1 MVKSLVI
8 RLVFYERGL
17 ECFQK
22 REKIVSLSKI
32 TFFECFEA
40 DILSGKKTITI
51 RDETE
56 NDYSLNSIVQVSTYE
71 DNRWFCSLKIRKVE
85 ATTFNQLSDF
95 HAKQENMTLLELKS
109 VIQKIYPNV
118 ESLYVISYEVFD

>member
-51 RDETE
+51 RDESE
-56 NDYSLNSIVQVSTYE
+56 KDYALNSIVQVSTFKN
-71 DNRWFCSLKIRKVE
+71 DRWFCALKVKHVE
-85 ATTFNQLSDF
+85 EISFSQLSIF
-95 HAKQENMTLLELKS
+95 HAKQENMTLSELKD

-118 ESLYVISYEVFD
+118 IRLFVISYELVD